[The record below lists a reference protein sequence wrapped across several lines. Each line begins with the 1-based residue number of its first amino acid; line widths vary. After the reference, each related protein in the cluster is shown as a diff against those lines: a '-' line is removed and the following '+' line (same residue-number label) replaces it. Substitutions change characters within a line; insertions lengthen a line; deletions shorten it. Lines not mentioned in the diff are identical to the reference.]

1 MRGSA
6 GLVPWLDLDQHDDVP
21 LYLQLY
27 EQVRRAVLSRRLGPG
42 ARLPSSRTLATEL
55 GLSRATVIQA
65 YDRLWSEGYLEAQV
79 GSGTRVTSTLPEER
93 LTAPASTRR
102 IAEDRAVLRV
112 ARRTAALT
120 VTHAGAGQLDIAR
133 PFLPGYPALDLFPIA
148 VWRRLAWR
156 RLRSRNQ
163 VELLRPPEPAGHP
176 ALRAAIAE
184 HLRLTRGVRCT
195 AEQVVI
201 TTGTQ
206 QALAR
211 LATLLLD
218 PGDAAWIE
226 DPGYLGAR
234 RALLAAG
241 AKLVPV
247 PVDDAGIDVD
257 AGMTRHRNA
266 RLAYVSPSH
275 QFPTG
280 VTMSLERRLRLLQW
294 SHETDAWILE
304 DDYDGEYRYEERP
317 LQALQGM
324 DGSGRVIYMGTFGK
338 ILFPSLRLGYA
349 VLPPGLVPAFVASRA
364 ADNGAPPLLEQLVLT
379 DFLRGEHLARHLR
392 RMRLVYR
399 ERRNALLDALAS
411 RCAPRLTPGPAGAGI
426 HLAAK
431 LHHGSDRAVAKR
443 AADRGLTAF
452 AVSDFALEPHGPGGL
467 VLGFAGWSPGR
478 IRNAVDLLGA
488 ALD

>member
-27 EQVRRAVLSRRLGPG
+27 EQVRRAVLSHRLLPG
-42 ARLPSSRTLATEL
+42 ARLPSSRTLAGEL

-65 YDRLWSEGYLEAQV
+65 YDRLWSEGYLESRV

-93 LTAPASTRR
+93 LAAPTSSGRLPEGRAAVRLSHRARLLAPA
-102 IAEDRAVLRV
+102 L
-112 ARRTAALT
+112 
-120 VTHAGAGQLDIAR
+120 AGAGQLDVAR
-133 PFLPGYPALDLFPIA
+133 PFLPGYPAIDLFPVA

-156 RLRSRNQ
+156 RLRARNHAD
-163 VELLRPPEPAGHP
+163 LLRSPDLGGHP
-176 ALRAAIAE
+176 GLRSAIAE

-195 AEQVVI
+195 SDQVVI

-211 LATLLLD
+211 LSVLLLD

-226 DPGYLGAR
+226 DPGFLGAR

-241 AKLVPV
+241 AELVPV
-247 PVDDAGIDVD
+247 PVDQAGIDVD
-257 AGMTRHRNA
+257 AGMARHRNA

-294 SHETDAWILE
+294 CRDQDAWILE
-304 DDYDGEYRYEERP
+304 DDYDGEFRYEERP

-324 DGSGRVIYMGTFGK
+324 DGTGRVIYLGTFSK

-349 VLPPGLVPAFVASRA
+349 VLPPALVPAFVAARA
-364 ADNGAPPLLEQLVLT
+364 ADDGAPPLLEQLVLT
-379 DFLRGEHLARHLR
+379 DFLRQEHLARHLR

-399 ERRNALLDALAS
+399 ERRDALLEALAL
-411 RCAPRLTPGPAGAGI
+411 RCAAHLTPGPAGAGI
-426 HLAAK
+426 HLAAA
-431 LHHGSDRAVAKR
+431 LHRGSDRAVARR
-443 AADRGLTAF
+443 AAEHGLTAF
-452 AVSDFALEPHGPGGL
+452 AVSEFALEPRGPGGL
-467 VLGFAGWSPGR
+467 VLGFAGWSPTR
-478 IRNAVDLLGA
+478 LRAAVDLLGKV
-488 ALD
+488 LR

>member
-6 GLVPWLDLDQHDDVP
+6 GLVPWLDLDQHDEVP

-27 EQVRRAVLSRRLGPG
+27 EQVRRSVLSGRLAAG
-42 ARLPSSRTLATEL
+42 ARLPSSRTLASEL
-55 GLSRATVIQA
+55 GLSRTTVIQA
-65 YDRLWSEGYLEAQV
+65 YDRLWSEGYLTAKV
-79 GSGTRVTSTLPEER
+79 GSGTRVTATLPEDR
-93 LTAPASTRR
+93 LAAAASPQQ
-102 IAEDRAVLRV
+102 ASPGRAA
-112 ARRTAALT
+112 ARLSHRAAALAPML
-120 VTHAGAGQLDIAR
+120 AGAGRLDVAR
-133 PFLPGYPALDLFPIA
+133 PFLPGYPAVDLFPIGI
-148 VWRRLAWR
+148 WRRLAWR
-156 RLRSRNQ
+156 RLRARNQ
-163 VELLRPPEPAGHP
+163 VDLLRPPEPAGHT
-176 ALRAAIAE
+176 ALRSAIAE

-211 LATLLLD
+211 LTALLLD

-241 AKLVPV
+241 ARLVPV

-257 AGMTRHRNA
+257 AGIAMEKQA
-266 RLAYVSPSH
+266 RLAYVTPSH

-294 SHETDAWILE
+294 AGDNEAWILE

-324 DGSGRVIYMGTFGK
+324 DGSGQVIYMGTFGK
-338 ILFPSLRLGYA
+338 ILFPSLRLGY
-349 VLPPGLVPAFVASRA
+349 VILPAPLVGPFVAARA
-364 ADNGAPPLLEQLVLT
+364 ADGGAPPLLDQLVLA
-379 DFLRGEHLARHLR
+379 DFLRDEHFARHLR

-399 ERRNALLDALAS
+399 DRRDALVDALTR
-411 RCAPRLTPGPAGAGI
+411 RCAAHLTPGPAGAGI
-426 HLAAK
+426 HLVAT
-431 LHHGSDRAVAKR
+431 LHRGSDRAIAKR
-443 AADRGLTAF
+443 AAERGLTAF
-452 AVSDFALEPHGPGGL
+452 ALSEFALEPRTPGGL
-467 VLGFAGWSPGR
+467 VLGFAGWSPAR
-478 IRNAVDLLGA
+478 IRSAVELLST
-488 ALD
+488 ALT